1 MHCTRNAA
9 YLRVPG
15 VRIPPSPH
23 NYFLFAV
30 SYCLCYI
37 SREHKNTIIE
47 ICAIFVPNRD
57 TLMRIFSRKSKT
69 NSRIR
74 TWYVDY
80 YDPQKGS
87 RVRKACGATKK
98 EAEAMRR
105 EIEADLYRPT
115 GSAKVETDNPPFNE
129 YMQDYIDHLG
139 ATGITNSSLN
149 RYTRI
154 IQNLVDYVWEH
165 KPGIRRLSDLRT
177 KDVWDYIHQ
186 RKSDG
191 IQDKTI
197 SNELMEIKKCF
208 RFALEINALD
218 SNPVQNIKFKPAQ
231 KTLPH
236 FFTQPE
242 IKKIFGSF
250 SKDWMKD
257 IFRVFLFTG
266 LRKGE
271 LMHLQWSDIDFAKRL
286 IHVRHQ
292 IIKDGI
298 IIYKTKTTSSARTIP
313 MYDEVYDVLRRQ
325 RDRKFDKNYVFVNSA
340 KVPFRDDDLYHYLKP
355 RLVKL
360 GIQGSLHTFRHT
372 FASLLIE
379 AGVGLRELKEL
390 LGHSRIETTMQYA
403 HLYPHRLH
411 DQVNQ
416 LKNLEIETG
425 LK

>member
-47 ICAIFVPNRD
+47 ICAIFVPNED

-80 YDPQKGS
+80 YDPQKGL
-87 RVRKACGATKK
+87 RVRKAGGSTKR
-98 EAEAMRR
+98 EAEQLGR
-105 EIEADLYRPT
+105 EIEASFLRPAE
-115 GSAKVETDNPPFNE
+115 SSKAEADNPPFYE
-129 YMQDYIDHLG
+129 YMQEYTDHLG

-154 IQNLVDYVWEH
+154 IQNLVDYLWKH
-165 KPGIRRLSDLRT
+165 KPGIQRLSDLRT
-177 KDVWDYIHQ
+177 KDVWDYIHH
-186 RKSDG
+186 RKAKG

-208 RFALEINALD
+208 RFAIEINALGH
-218 SNPVQNIKFKPAQ
+218 NPVQNVKFKPAQ
-231 KTLPH
+231 KSMPH
-236 FFTQPE
+236 FFTKSE
-242 IKKIFGSF
+242 IEKIFNSF

-271 LMHLQWSDIDFAKRL
+271 LMHLQWSDIDFEKRL
-286 IHVRHQ
+286 IHIRHQ
-292 IIKDGI
+292 IEKNGVV
-298 IIYKTKTTSSARTIP
+298 IYKTKTTSSARTIP
-313 MYDEVYDVLRRQ
+313 MYDEVYDVLKRQ
-325 RDRKFDKNYVFVNSA
+325 KSRALHKEYVFVNSTH
-340 KVPFRDDDLYHYLKP
+340 VPFRDDDLYHYLKP

-360 GIQGSLHTFRHT
+360 EINGSLHTFRHT

>member
-1 MHCTRNAA
+1 
-9 YLRVPG
+9 
-15 VRIPPSPH
+15 
-23 NYFLFAV
+23 
-30 SYCLCYI
+30 
-37 SREHKNTIIE
+37 
-47 ICAIFVPNRD
+47 
-57 TLMRIFSRKSKT
+57 MRIFSRKSKT

-80 YDPQKGS
+80 YDPQKGR

-105 EIEADLYRPT
+105 EIESDLYRPT
-115 GSAKVETDNPPFNE
+115 GSTKVETDNPPFNE

-154 IQNLVDYVWEH
+154 IQNLVDYVWKY

-177 KDVWDYIHQ
+177 KDAWDYIHQ

-218 SNPVQNIKFKPAQ
+218 INPVQNIKFKPAQ
-231 KTLPH
+231 KSMPH
-236 FFTQPE
+236 FFTQDE
-242 IKKIFGSF
+242 IKKIFNSF

-271 LMHLQWSDIDFAKRL
+271 LMHLQWSDIDFDKRL

-313 MYDEVYDVLRRQ
+313 MYEEVYDVLMRQ
-325 RDRKFDKNYVFVNSA
+325 EDRKYDKNYVFVNSA

-416 LKNLEIETG
+416 LKTLEIETG

>member
-1 MHCTRNAA
+1 
-9 YLRVPG
+9 
-15 VRIPPSPH
+15 
-23 NYFLFAV
+23 
-30 SYCLCYI
+30 
-37 SREHKNTIIE
+37 
-47 ICAIFVPNRD
+47 
-57 TLMRIFSRKSKT
+57 MRIFSRKSKT

-80 YDPQKGS
+80 YDPQKGR

-115 GSAKVETDNPPFNE
+115 GSIKVEIDNPPFNE

-165 KPGIRRLSDLRT
+165 KPGIRQLGDIRT
-177 KDVWDYIHQ
+177 KDVWDYIHH
-186 RKSDG
+186 RKTKK

-218 SNPVQNIKFKPAQ
+218 NNPVQNIRFKPAQ
-231 KTLPH
+231 KSLPH
-236 FFTQPE
+236 FFTQDE
-242 IKKIFGSF
+242 IKEIFDSF

-271 LMHLQWSDIDFAKRL
+271 LMHLQWSDIDFDKRL

-298 IIYKTKTTSSARTIP
+298 IIYKTKTTSSVRTIP
-313 MYDEVYDVLRRQ
+313 M
-325 RDRKFDKNYVFVNSA
+325 
-340 KVPFRDDDLYHYLKP
+340 
-355 RLVKL
+355 
-360 GIQGSLHTFRHT
+360 
-372 FASLLIE
+372 
-379 AGVGLRELKEL
+379 
-390 LGHSRIETTMQYA
+390 
-403 HLYPHRLH
+403 
-411 DQVNQ
+411 
-416 LKNLEIETG
+416 
-425 LK
+425 